1 MNRNVPTT
9 DFVILGAGVMGKA
22 GRIVVIE
29 KEDIGRGARG
39 RPSALV
45 I

>member
-1 MNRNVPTT
+1 MNRNVLTT
-9 DFVILGAGVMGKA
+9 DFAILGAGVMGKA
-22 GRIVVIE
+22 GRIVVTE
-29 KEDIGRGARG
+29 KEPIGRGASE